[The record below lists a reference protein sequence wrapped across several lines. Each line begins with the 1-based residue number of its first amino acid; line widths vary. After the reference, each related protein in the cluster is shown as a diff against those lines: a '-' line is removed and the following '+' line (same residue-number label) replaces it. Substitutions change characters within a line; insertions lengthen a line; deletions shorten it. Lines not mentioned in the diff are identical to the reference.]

1 MTMETLV
8 VTASARF
15 WGAAAHVP
23 VIYLVTAAIEVVPVV
38 AAALVHLLSMEFAML
53 QNAQRV
59 RRP

>member
-1 MTMETLV
+1 M